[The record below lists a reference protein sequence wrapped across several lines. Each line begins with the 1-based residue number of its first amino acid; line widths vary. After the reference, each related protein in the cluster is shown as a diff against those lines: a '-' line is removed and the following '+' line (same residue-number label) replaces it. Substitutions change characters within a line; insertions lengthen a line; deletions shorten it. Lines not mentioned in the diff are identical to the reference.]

1 MPADTDESG
10 ASLAEALAIWALIG
24 LVGVAVVVTYWRLPP
39 SAFYNVSDGG
49 AEGAFGRAFVYSN
62 FPVALIALALVAPAI
77 DRLRGRRFDLIALVG
92 VVLCLVVIVPGV
104 VDQGDLD
111 AKLVNAIP
119 AVGVLILLALT
130 LLAVARAG
138 VGSPQPWRPTDLI
151 RVLAVVALVLA
162 AIPWILAELGFYV
175 GHVPGLGSLFMSDEI
190 TPEPNHPDLR
200 AVHLGHHHGL
210 DGILFAF
217 TGIALSR
224 ELAAMRR
231 PLLRTVLAGYL
242 SLMLVYGLANSLEDF
257 WLEQLVKRDVTSF
270 KLPGMLNPNLTPEW
284 AAIMVASAL
293 VYFFAFLPVR
303 RA

>member
-1 MPADTDESG
+1 VPADTDERG
-10 ASLAEALAIWALIG
+10 ASLAEALVVWALVG

-49 AEGAFGRAFVYSN
+49 AEGAFGRALVFSN

-77 DRLRGRRFDLIALVG
+77 DRLRGRLFDLIALVG
-92 VVLCLVVIVPGV
+92 VVLCLVVVVPGV

-111 AKLVNAIP
+111 AKAVNAIP
-119 AVGVLILLALT
+119 AVGVLILIALT

-138 VGSPQPWRPTDLI
+138 VGEPRSWRLSDLI
-151 RVLAVVALVLA
+151 RALAVVALVLA
-162 AIPWILAELGFYV
+162 AIPWIFAELGFYV

-210 DGILFAF
+210 DGVLFVF
-217 TGIALSR
+217 TAIALSR
-224 ELAAMRR
+224 ELAATRR
-231 PLLRTVLAGYL
+231 PLLRTVLSGYL

-257 WLEQLVKRDVTSF
+257 WLEQLVKRDVTPF
-270 KLPGMLNPNLTPEW
+270 KLPGMLHPNLTPEW
-284 AAIMVASAL
+284 AAIIVASAL
-293 VYFFAFLPVR
+293 VYFFAFRPAQ